1 MTSEFIEQE
10 EALQMI
16 VKSMQ
21 DFVKV
26 KKNELSK
33 DSKND
38 NEKIQ

>member
-16 VKSMQ
+16 VKSIQ
-21 DFVKV
+21 DFVEV
-26 KKNELSK
+26 KENELSK
-33 DSKND
+33 DSKNN

>member
-33 DSKND
+33 DSKNN